1 MMSVLRWYCVGAFV
15 AMIAGSCVAQDVPS
29 GQPIS
34 LHEVLIDNVNNE
46 SWLRF
51 RFIAPRIAR
60 ADGDITYGD
69 AALDMEHLC
78 ASFVLPYLS
87 EYDLNSDMIVISL
100 ADQKT
105 EFGDTNPDAT
115 QFFDAFRVKNMACI
129 WEAF

>member
-1 MMSVLRWYCVGAFV
+1 MSVLRRYCVGAFA
-15 AMIAGSCVAQDVPS
+15 AMIACSAVAQEVPS
-29 GQPIS
+29 GQPVS
-34 LHEVLIDNVNNE
+34 LYEVLNDNVNNE

-60 ADGDITYGD
+60 ADGDITYSD
-69 AALDMEHLC
+69 AAVDMEHLC
-78 ASFVLPYLS
+78 ASFALPYLS

-115 QFFDAFRVKNMACI
+115 QFFDAFRVKNKVCI